1 MNPFQ
6 QPGAFS
12 WQELVTPKPEAA
24 IAFYQKLLGWTIEQ
38 ESTVGVPYNT
48 IKTEAGQ
55 PIGGIMPPPPN
66 APDMPATWGV
76 YITVENVDET
86 VEKAQILGGRILL
99 QPIDIPTVGRFA
111 LIADPQ
117 GANFAVITYLNQ
129 E

>member
-12 WQELVTPKPEAA
+12 WQELVTPEPEEAS
-24 IAFYQKLLGWTIEQ
+24 AFYQKLLGWTIEQ
-38 ESTVGVPYNT
+38 DKTVGVPYNT
-48 IKTEAGQ
+48 IKTQSGQ

-66 APDMPATWGV
+66 SPALPATWGV

-86 VEKAQILGGRILL
+86 VEQAQTLGGKILM

-117 GANFAVITYLNQ
+117 GARFAVITYLNR
-129 E
+129 